1 MIEIGDLVVGRL
13 SACLGI
19 VIGQAL
25 KEGYFWI
32 YWTTG
37 PLRDMR
43 RMEPKELLFKYDGG
57 KYGRHL
63 LDWS

>member
-1 MIEIGDLVVGRL
+1 MIEIGDLVVEDTNT
-13 SACLGI
+13 CLGI

-32 YWTTG
+32 HWTTG

-43 RMEPKELLFKYDGG
+43 RMEPKEMLFKYNGG
-57 KYGRHL
+57 KHGTHL